1 MDIEG
6 SDKMTTEQ
14 SPQRERSL
22 HIVFEIGDRRI
33 GGELRIGRGDNNQ
46 GARFTVLFS

>member
-1 MDIEG
+1 
-6 SDKMTTEQ
+6 MTTEQ

-22 HIVFEIGDRRI
+22 QIVFEIGDRRI

-46 GARFTVLFS
+46 GARFTGLFS

>member
-1 MDIEG
+1 
-6 SDKMTTEQ
+6 MTTEQ
-14 SPQRERSL
+14 SPQRESSL